1 LACRDCTKDR
11 PRPVRRAV
19 DYAGPFAGNN
29 LAQLCRDAAAR
40 MRLNRLSSAARAVPP
55 GPSAAIAPEG
65 QTAASARGLLANAD
79 FRRLWLVGT
88 LTFAVRWL
96 EMLVVGVFVYQ
107 HTGSAFD
114 VALMTLLRS
123 LPMTLFGAV
132 IGALAERIQRRQAL
146 VAVVLTMLATSVC
159 LAVLAYTGTLAVW
172 HLAVASF
179 CNGAAWAADN
189 PVRRVMIGEVVGHEQ
204 MGRAMSV
211 DVGANNATRMLGP
224 IVGGLLLASTGI
236 AGAFS
241 ASVVCYAA
249 ALAAAMRVSYRNT
262 PITAASGG
270 VLTRIIEGLLL
281 VRNTPKLIGILT
293 ITVIYNVFGW
303 PFTSMIP
310 VIGQDNL
317 HLGAGGIGVLASMD
331 GIGAFCG
338 SIALMLWAKPA
349 NYARL
354 YVGGVVLYLLL
365 LVVFA
370 LVPNVPFAGTALL
383 FTGICNAA
391 FSVMQ
396 ATLIYLA
403 APPEMRSR
411 LYGVLSV
418 CIGSAPIG
426 FLCLGLLADAV
437 GATAATAMSGI
448 VGLLVLLATRRWW
461 RQVGIRAPSG

>member
-1 LACRDCTKDR
+1 MS
-11 PRPVRRAV
+11 
-19 DYAGPFAGNN
+19 AG
-29 LAQLCRDAAAR
+29 RSAAA
-40 MRLNRLSSAARAVPP
+40 AATGPVP
-55 GPSAAIAPEG
+55 
-65 QTAASARGLLANAD
+65 ARGVLANAD

-88 LTFAVRWL
+88 VTFAVRWL

-107 HTGSAFD
+107 QTGSAFD

-132 IGALAERIQRRQAL
+132 IGALAERIDRRKAL
-146 VAVVLTMLATSVC
+146 IAVVLVMLVTSVC

-189 PVRRVMIGEVVGHEQ
+189 PVRRVMIGEAVGHEH

-211 DVGANNATRMLGP
+211 DVGANNASRMLGP
-224 IVGGLLLASTGI
+224 TVGGLLLAGTGI
-236 AGAFS
+236 SGAMT
-241 ASVVCYAA
+241 ASVVCYAV
-249 ALAAAMRVSYRNT
+249 ALAAALRVSHRHV
-262 PITAASGG
+262 PGPAASGT
-270 VLTRIIEGLLL
+270 VLERIVEGLVL
-281 VRNTPKLIGILT
+281 VRDDPKLIAILT
-293 ITVIYNVFGW
+293 VTVIYNVFGW

-317 HLGAGGIGVLASMD
+317 HLGATGIGVLTSMD
-331 GIGAFCG
+331 GVGAFCG
-338 SIALMLWAKPA
+338 SIALALWAKPA
-349 NYARL
+349 HYARL
-354 YVGGVVLYLLL
+354 YIGGVVLYLVLL
-365 LVVFA
+365 IVFA
-370 LVPNVPFAGTALL
+370 LVPSVPLAGAALL
-383 FTGICNAA
+383 FTGVCNAA

-437 GATAATAMSGI
+437 GATAASTASGV
-448 VGLLVLLATRRWW
+448 VGLLVLAATYRWW
-461 RQVGIRAPSG
+461 RQLGARPPSG